1 MRKKK
6 IRVTYESRYKELLKD
21 YQNVLDKMGKQT
33 IRIIKLQKLIR
44 EAHSIMMNHMDYKD

>member
-33 IRIIKLQKLIR
+33 VRIIKLQKLIR

>member
-33 IRIIKLQKLIR
+33 VRIIKLQKLIR
-44 EAHSIMMNHMDYKD
+44 DAHSIMMNHMDYKE